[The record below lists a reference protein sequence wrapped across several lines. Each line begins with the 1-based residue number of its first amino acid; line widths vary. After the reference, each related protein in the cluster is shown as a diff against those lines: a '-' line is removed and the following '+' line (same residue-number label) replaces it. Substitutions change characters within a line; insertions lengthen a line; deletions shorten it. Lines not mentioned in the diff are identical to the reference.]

1 MKETRMKEKELR
13 PQYKEEIQVLR
24 GSNEEQGVLINIAPS
39 LPGNFIH
46 HYCHTYVHANY
57 KM

>member
-1 MKETRMKEKELR
+1 MKAKELF
-13 PQYKEEIQVLR
+13 PQYKEEIQALR
-24 GSNEEQGVLINIAPS
+24 GSNDEQGVLINIAPS